1 MTLKVFVNTRS
12 VRAET
17 SALLDCGATENFVHI
32 DYAWKKRLPV
42 KVLATPR
49 KIINVD
55 GTANAQGDIKYYM
68 DLQVQQGKRRVL
80 LRFFLTDIGDRDF
93 ILGYPWFA
101 AIQPNID
108 WARGWIA
115 LEQLPVIFRTKDSR
129 QLLLVPRQVNVPRQP
144 PHQTTHL
151 VFVTHPSN
159 ARLPKQTLAS
169 QLAERH
175 QAKQKPSLPE
185 EYKRHAKVFSEQEAQ
200 RFPGPRIWDHAIELE
215 KDAPATIPG
224 RVYALTQSEQKALQ
238 EFLTENLKK
247 GYIRPSKSPYASPF
261 FFIKKKDGKLR
272 PVQDYRR
279 VNEWTIRNRYP
290 LPLIPELINRV
301 KGSALFLKFDVCW
314 GYNNVRIKTGDEW
327 KAAFITNEGLFEPRV
342 MFFGLTNSPATF
354 QTMMNAIFA
363 QELREG
369 WVTIYMD
376 DILIHTTDDLPLH
389 RRRVHQILDKLQN
402 HDLYLKPEKCLFEKR
417 EMEFLGVVLQNGRIR
432 MDNAKLKGVADWP
445 VPRSVKE
452 VQAFLGFTGFYRY
465 FVPHYSQIARPL
477 IDLTCKAAIFHWET
491 PQMRAFETLKTLM
504 CQRPVLHQPQYDKPF
519 YLATD
524 ASGYGVGAVLLQE
537 GEPNPR
543 TKKPMQHPI
552 AYYSATFTPTERNY
566 DIYERELLAVLKA
579 LKHWRPHL
587 AATEIPVT
595 VLTDHANLTFWKNPQ
610 NVNRRVA
617 RWFAFLQDYN
627 LVIKHVPGKLHA
639 AADMLSRPP
648 VQDRG
653 EADNSNLT
661 LLPPSLFLNMTC
673 TIEGSWTELR
683 QNLVSHQQAHQS
695 LMKKWEQS
703 EKASLQEGIWMV
715 QERIVVPPNE
725 ELKRTILHRY
735 HDAPT
740 AGHPGRDRTLNT
752 VRRLFWWPDLTSW
765 VTAYVQGCTSC
776 QQNKP
781 QNHPRRTPQFRIPTT
796 ANALPFQMI
805 GLDLIT
811 QLPPSRGADA
821 ILTIV
826 DHGCS
831 RAAIFL
837 PCKTTITGEG
847 VAKLYME
854 HVYRWFGLPQKIISD
869 RDPQFT
875 SHFARGLTRTLGIQQ
890 NVSTTFHPQTDG
902 LTERKNQWVE
912 GYLRHLTAAQQDDWA
927 DWLAI
932 ATAVH
937 NHHPNATTKIPPIE
951 ALMGYQPRLDHQGP
965 PSMNDRAEERTRRAY
980 EAREMACAAIN
991 RWAGQTPSPQF
1002 KTGDRVWLEA
1012 KNLALPYALI
1022 KLAPRRVGPFLI
1034 VKQVSPVAYQLALPP
1049 SWTIHDVFH
1058 ASLLSPFHH
1067 TVQRGQDFPRPPPEM
1082 VEGEAEFE
1090 VEAIKNHRFYGRQ
1103 RQLQYL
1109 IGWKGYPSA
1118 DDTWE
1123 NADQVFAPALIA
1135 QYHRHHPL
1143 QDKRARSSRRVAI
1156 RSSLSCLPVIPP
1168 PNLLPPPHPIMNHES
1183 WSTSWGSLSTT
1194 TASPSQGCA
1203 STSKIPMKTHPFLSR
1218 LSLMPWNSSAP
1229 HLSRPVQPS
1238 SCFSLKE
1245 REEHLKHIVRWLR
1258 DLLTQSS
1265 HDQHSSKPS
1274 NVTKP
1279 PPWTKSDSVLPL
1291 LLGRTCGDFQQSLRS
1306 LTPHQMRIY
1315 QLIKQYRGRQLLTW
1329 WRSIGQ
1335 GSASRLATCATR
1347 TTSLA
1352 SSSLPPSNAAAPP
1365 LPSSRPP
1372 SSDAPHV
1379 TPSSLKGPP
1388 TGSSSTP
1395 PRCTPL
1401 LENRIG
1407 PSTPYPLGSSLS
1419 CTPHHLIIA
1428 SSSSTATG
1436 RETGGWAES
1445 SPATT
1450 CSRSKSPEFEITSID
1465 GRRSS
1470 KRSRPV
1476 EIEVGSAL
1484 NRHELGSDSK
1494 RWKGSWTPV
1503 MGIGRRHSRFSPSP
1517 EVIPIDPPLT
1527 LNVGGCGG
1535 AKGGPHA
1542 SRRVMTPASA
1552 SRASRG

>member
-1 MTLKVFVNTRS
+1 M
-12 VRAET
+12 
-17 SALLDCGATENFVHI
+17 
-32 DYAWKKRLPV
+32 
-42 KVLATPR
+42 
-49 KIINVD
+49 D
-55 GTANAQGDIKYYM
+55 GTANAQGNIKFYL

-115 LEQLPVIFRTKDSR
+115 SEQLPVIFCTKDSR
-129 QLLLVPRQVNVPRQP
+129 QLLLVPRQMNVPRQP
-144 PHQTTHL
+144 PHQMTHL
-151 VFVTHPSN
+151 AFVTYPSN
-159 ARLPKQTLAS
+159 VRSPKQTLAS
-169 QLAERH
+169 QLAEQH

-200 RFPGPRIWDHAIELE
+200 RFPGPRIWDHAIEL
-215 KDAPATIPG
+215 KKGAPATIPG
-224 RVYALTQSEQKALQ
+224 RVYALTQSKQKALQ
-238 EFLTENLKK
+238 EFLMEHLKK

-301 KGSALFLKFDVCW
+301 KGSLLFSKFDVRW
-314 GYNNVRIKTGDEW
+314 GYNNVRIKAGDER

-342 MFFGLTNSPATF
+342 MFFSLTNSPATF
-354 QTMMNAIFA
+354 QTMMNAIFT

-376 DILIHTTDDLPLH
+376 DILVHTANDLPLH
-389 RRRVHQILDKLQN
+389 RKRVHQILDKLQN

-432 MDNAKLKGVADWP
+432 MDDAKLKGVADWP
-445 VPRSVKE
+445 VPRSIKDVR
-452 VQAFLGFTGFYRY
+452 AFLGFTGFYRY

-477 IDLTCKAAIFHWET
+477 IDLTCKAAVFHWGT
-491 PQMRAFETLKTLM
+491 LQTRAFETLKTLM
-504 CQRPVLHQPQYDKPF
+504 CRRPVLHQPQYDKPF

-537 GEPNPR
+537 GESNPR

-566 DIYERELLAVLKA
+566 NIYERELLAVLKA

-595 VLTDHANLTFWKNPQ
+595 ILTDHTNLTFWKNPQ

-617 RWFAFLQDYN
+617 QWFAFLQDYN
-627 LVIKHVPGKLHA
+627 LIIKHVPGKLHA
-639 AADMLSRPP
+639 AANMLSRPP

-653 EADNSNLT
+653 ETDNSNLT
-661 LLPPSLFLNMTC
+661 LLPPSLFLNATY
-673 TIEGSWTELR
+673 TIEDSWTELHQR
-683 QNLVSHQQAHQS
+683 LIDHQREHQN

-703 EKASLQEGIWMV
+703 KKALLQDGIWMV
-715 QERIVVPPNE
+715 QERIVVPPND

-740 AGHPGRDRTLNT
+740 AGHPGRDCTLNAIK
-752 VRRLFWWPDLTSW
+752 RLFWWPDLTGW

-776 QQNKP
+776 QQNKL
-781 QNHPRRTPQFRIPTT
+781 QNHPRRTPQFRIPMTT
-796 ANALPFQMI
+796 DTLPFQTI
-805 GLDLIT
+805 SLDLIT

-826 DHGCS
+826 DHGCT

-869 RDPQFT
+869 RDPRFT

-890 NVSTTFHPQTDG
+890 NISTAFHPQTDG

-912 GYLRHLTAAQQDDWA
+912 GYLRHLTAAQQDNWA

-932 ATAVH
+932 ATVVH
-937 NHHPNATTKIPPIE
+937 NHHPNATTKVPPIE

-980 EAREMACAAIN
+980 EAREMVRAAIN
-991 RWAGQTPSPQF
+991 RWASQTPDSQF
-1002 KTGDRVWLEA
+1002 KTGNRVWLEA
-1012 KNLALPYALI
+1012 KNLALPYVSI
-1022 KLAPRRVGPFLI
+1022 KLAPRRVGPFPI
-1034 VKQVSPVAYQLALPP
+1034 VKQISPVAYQLALPP

-1058 ASLLSPFHH
+1058 ASLLSPFRH
-1067 TVQRGQDFPRPPPEM
+1067 TAQRGRDFPRPPPEM

-1090 VEAIKNHRFYGRQ
+1090 VEAIKNHCFYGRQ

-1109 IGWKGYPSA
+1109 IRWKGYPSA

-1123 NADQVFAPALIA
+1123 NADQVFAPALTD

-1156 RSSLSCLPVIPP
+1156 RSSSSCLLATPP
-1168 PNLLPPPHPIMNHES
+1168 SNPHLLPHPIMNLES
-1183 WSTSWGSLSTT
+1183 WSTSRASSSTT
-1194 TASPSQGCA
+1194 TASPSLECA
-1203 STSKIPMKTHPFLSR
+1203 STSKTPTRMHPFLSC
-1218 LSLMPWNSSAP
+1218 LGLMPWNSFAP

-1245 REEHLKHIVRWLR
+1245 WEECLKDIARWLR

-1265 HDQHSSKPS
+1265 PDQLNSRPS

-1279 PPWTKSDSVLPL
+1279 PPWTKSNSILSL
-1291 LLGRTCGDFQQSLRS
+1291 LLGRTCDDFQRSLKS

-1315 QLIKQYRGRQLLTW
+1315 QLIRQYRGRQLLTW
-1329 WRSIGQ
+1329 RWSIGQ
-1335 GSASRLATCATR
+1335 GNVSRLATCAIT
-1347 TTSLA
+1347 TTSPA
-1352 SSSLPPSNAAAPP
+1352 SSSPPQSNTAAPP
-1365 LPSSRPP
+1365 PPSSRPL
-1372 SSDAPHV
+1372 SSDAPHT
-1379 TPSSLKGPP
+1379 TPSLSKGPP
-1388 TGSSSTP
+1388 MGSSFMP

-1401 LENRIG
+1401 LGNRTG
-1407 PSTPYPLGSSLS
+1407 PLTPFPPGSSLS
-1419 CTPHHLIIA
+1419 CTPRHLTTA
-1428 SSSSTATG
+1428 SLSSTATE
-1436 RETGGWAES
+1436 REIGGWAGS
-1445 SPATT
+1445 SPAIT
-1450 CSRSKSPEFEITSID
+1450 CSRNRSPESENTSID
-1465 GRRSS
+1465 GRRSL
-1470 KRSRPV
+1470 KRSRPA
-1476 EIEVGSAL
+1476 ETGADSAL
-1484 NRHELGSDSK
+1484 NRHEQGSDSK
-1494 RWKGSWTPV
+1494 RWKDSRTPV
-1503 MGIGRRHSRFSPSP
+1503 MGIGRRRSRFSPSP
-1517 EVIPIDPPLT
+1517 EVTLTDLPLT
-1527 LNVGGCGG
+1527 PGAGGRDG
-1535 AKGGPHA
+1535 AEGSPHA

-1552 SRASRG
+1552 SRGSRA